1 MTTHLTKLLALFL
14 LIATGSSCKGLIAT
28 QALRSNEGEQERII
42 APHLERL
49 QSQQTAALDLPTL
62 DPLSPQTLATAP
74 LAFPARPS
82 LLALAP
88 SKKSRR
94 ASRPQANPPAIKGY
108 LAAAPASLTPL
119 SPYDPHVRDNIVT
132 FAKQFL
138 GVRYVYGGKT
148 PKGFDCSGFTS
159 FVLNNFG
166 YNITPASAGQAHQ
179 GEQIDRECAQK
190 GDLLIFGQWG
200 PNGTFRTSHAAL
212 VISEPGEPLMM
223 IHSARGGVKIDHING
238 ANWRSYYGKRFLFAR
253 RVINEPVQLAA
264 VAPAEPVTSAPPLAA
279 ALVNGWMFSMP

>member
-1 MTTHLTKLLALFL
+1 MAV
-14 LIATGSSCKGLIAT
+14 
-28 QALRSNEGEQERII
+28 
-42 APHLERL
+42 
-49 QSQQTAALDLPTL
+49 
-62 DPLSPQTLATAP
+62 AP
-74 LAFPARPS
+74 LAFPAPPT

-88 SKKSRR
+88 VKKSRR
-94 ASRPQANPPAIKGY
+94 SAPPSAPKGY
-108 LAAAPASLTPL
+108 LAAAPASLVP
-119 SPYDPHVRDNIVT
+119 SQPYDPHLRDNIVT

-138 GVRYVYGGKT
+138 GTRYVYGGKT

-166 YNITPASAGQAHQ
+166 YRITPASAGQAYE

-190 GDLLIFGQWG
+190 GDLLIFGKWG

-238 ANWRSYYGKRFLFAR
+238 VNWRSYYGKRFLFAR
-253 RVINEPVQLAA
+253 RVISEPVRLANA
-264 VAPAEPVTSAPPLAA
+264 APTNNSAPVVAPLAI
-279 ALVNGWMFSMP
+279 ALAGSWVLPMP